1 MSANEFVVLV
11 FADTKYILKVISNVG
26 TTLVVELNDA
36 VKDTDTAQILTLV
49 ESRLEKATQINDIV
63 YSRGLAENDT
73 FWIDESDSNRWAV
86 VKNNSV
92 YKSHQE
98 ISNTKSTNTN
108 FGKSISANA
117 KNTLLAISATGED
130 LSLIHI

>member
-1 MSANEFVVLV
+1 MVGYNNRLWNVYKVLNSGATSTSITKADNITLELDNAVTVSANEFVVLV

-86 VKNNSV
+86 VKNN
-92 YKSHQE
+92 
-98 ISNTKSTNTN
+98 
-108 FGKSISANA
+108 
-117 KNTLLAISATGED
+117 